1 MKIRKEREGELL
13 ILLPA
18 GRLDSE
24 NSPSFEKTVEDAV
37 EKGQKNIIVDM
48 SEVNYMSSRG
58 LRAFL
63 TGAKCA
69 QAAGGKLVACSSQ
82 EAVQKVFDMTGVA
95 TIMGVFGTLEEATL
109 SFDVTPGARGDADAD
124 TR

>member
-1 MKIRKEREGELL
+1 MKIRKDKEGELL
-13 ILLPA
+13 VLRPV

-24 NSPSFEKTVEDAV
+24 NSPSFEKAV
-37 EKGQKNIIVDM
+37 EEAVGKGDKNIIVDM
-48 SEVNYMSSRG
+48 SEVNYISSRG

-95 TIMGVFGTLEEATL
+95 TILGIFGTAEEATRA
-109 SFDVTPGARGDADAD
+109 FDTQPGGGADAD
-124 TR
+124 SR

>member
-1 MKIRKEREGELL
+1 MKIRKDKEGELL
-13 ILLPA
+13 LLHPV

-24 NSPSFEKTVEDAV
+24 NSPGFEKAVEDAV
-37 EKGQKNIIVDM
+37 NNGDTHIIVNM
-48 SEVNYMSSRG
+48 SGVDYMSSRG

-69 QAAGGKLVACSSQ
+69 QGAGGKLVACCSQ

-95 TIMGVFGTLEEATL
+95 TILGIFGSVEEATR
-109 SFDVTPGARGDADAD
+109 SFDPQTGV
-124 TR
+124 

>member
-1 MKIRKEREGELL
+1 MKIRKDKEGELL
-13 ILLPA
+13 VLRPS

-24 NSPSFEKTVEDAV
+24 NSPSFEKAV
-37 EKGQKNIIVDM
+37 EESVGKGDKNIIVEM

-69 QAAGGKLVACSSQ
+69 QAAGGKLVVDQ
-82 EAVQKVFDMTGVA
+82 EF
-95 TIMGVFGTLEEATL
+95 LEAI
-109 SFDVTPGARGDADAD
+109 AD
-124 TR
+124 R

>member
-1 MKIRKEREGELL
+1 MKIRKDKEGELL
-13 ILLPA
+13 VLRPA

-24 NSPSFEKTVEDAV
+24 NSPSFEKTVEEAV
-37 EKGQKNIIVDM
+37 GKGDKSIIVDM

-95 TIMGVFGTLEEATL
+95 TILGIFGTAEEATRA
-109 SFDVTPGARGDADAD
+109 FDTQPGGDADAD
-124 TR
+124 SR

>member
-1 MKIRKEREGELL
+1 MKIRKEKQGE
-13 ILLPA
+13 ILVLRPV

-24 NSPSFEKTVEDAV
+24 NSPGFEKAV
-37 EKGQKNIIVDM
+37 EEAVGKGETNLIVDM

-69 QAAGGKLVACSSQ
+69 QAAGGKLVACAPQ
-82 EAVQKVFDMTGVA
+82 EAVHKVFDMTGVA
-95 TIMGVFGTLEEATL
+95 TMLGVFGTIKEAAGFFNLKT
-109 SFDVTPGARGDADAD
+109 GDNADAD
-124 TR
+124 SR

>member
-1 MKIRKEREGELL
+1 MKIRKEKEGELL
-13 ILLPA
+13 ILHPA

-24 NSPSFEKTVEDAV
+24 NSPSFEKAV
-37 EKGQKNIIVDM
+37 EEAVGRGDKNIIIDM
-48 SEVNYMSSRG
+48 SDVNYMSSRG

-63 TGAKCA
+63 TAAKCA

-95 TIMGVFGTLEEATL
+95 TILGVFGTSEEATL
-109 SFDVTPGARGDADAD
+109 SFDMTPGARGDADAD
-124 TR
+124 AS

>member
-1 MKIRKEREGELL
+1 MKIRKDKEGELL
-13 ILLPA
+13 VLRPV

-24 NSPSFEKTVEDAV
+24 NSPSFEKAV
-37 EKGQKNIIVDM
+37 AEAVDNGDKNIIVEM

-69 QAAGGKLVACSSQ
+69 QAAGGKLVACCSQ

-95 TIMGVFGTLEEATL
+95 TILGIFGTAEEATRG
-109 SFDVTPGARGDADAD
+109 FDTQPGGDADAD
-124 TR
+124 SR

>member
-1 MKIRKEREGELL
+1 MKIRKDKEGELL
-13 ILLPA
+13 VLRPV

-24 NSPSFEKTVEDAV
+24 NSPSFEKAV
-37 EKGQKNIIVDM
+37 EEAVGKGEKNIIVDM

-69 QAAGGKLVACSSQ
+69 QAAGGKLAACSSQ

-95 TIMGVFGTLEEATL
+95 TILGIFGSLEEAIR
-109 SFDVTPGARGDADAD
+109 SFGTEPGGQGGGGC
-124 TR
+124 

>member
-1 MKIRKEREGELL
+1 MKIRKSKEGNLL
-13 ILLPA
+13 ILKPA

-24 NSPSFEKTVEDAV
+24 NSPSFEKTIQTAV
-37 EKGQKNIIVDM
+37 EEGSKNIVVDLT
-48 SEVNYMSSRG
+48 EVNYMSSRG

-69 QAAGGKLVACSSQ
+69 QASGGKLVACGAQ

-95 TIMGVFGTLEEATL
+95 TLFGVLASYDEAL
-109 SFDVTPGARGDADAD
+109 RSFESDPSS
-124 TR
+124 